1 MTHDDLVS
9 VSKLLPT
16 YTIDNSIYEG
26 WDAKIFECGG
36 SFNGDSCNGEGGL
49 KGIVTGV
56 SFTPT
61 GFSTNTRFSL
71 VGSGGAG
78 YLTDGESVCGKFSGL
93 IQGGQFKIE
102 DCNGSNVLA
111 QGGHAYVNGNKGGFE
126 PTVAAFPDSFSVPGG
141 SGGFGGGGQ
150 GK

>member
-49 KGIVTGV
+49 KGIVEG
-56 SFTPT
+56 S
-61 GFSTNTRFSL
+61 GSTRSP
-71 VGSGGAG
+71 GSGGAG
-78 YLTDGESVCGKFSGL
+78 YLTGGESVCGNFEA
-93 IQGGQFKIE
+93 E
-102 DCNGSNVLA
+102 DCNDDNILA
-111 QGGHAYVNGNKGGFE
+111 EGGQAYVNGNRGGFVE
-126 PTVAAFPDSFSVPGG
+126 IEADFSDSGG
-141 SGGFGGGGQ
+141 AGGFGGGGQ
-150 GK
+150 GKHIMLESCI